1 MPVQIDDRNELIA
14 MLAWQLDMGVDE
26 ALLDHPDP
34 TAPPVRFD
42 HLLASGTAPSAASSG
57 PPSPAASTNAPMA
70 NAPVT
75 DVPVTNV
82 PVTDEPVTDEPVTDL
97 GGARASA
104 AAASSKNSG
113 ASGKA
118 IADSAALA
126 SITSL
131 AALQAGLASLDDCPL
146 KHTASNLCF
155 ADGNPGARLMI
166 IGEAPGRDEDRM
178 GVPFVGAD
186 GQLLDKMLAS
196 IGLDRASA
204 YLTNLLPW
212 RPPGNRSPTEEET
225 AMLLPWL
232 FRHVQLAK
240 PDIVLLLGGAAA
252 KMILGSAYG
261 IMKLRGNWHDI
272 DFGDG
277 LLRPALASLHPAY
290 LLRSPAQKRL
300 AFEDLLLL
308 AKRLGP
314 ERKDTRQLDDETG

>member
-1 MPVQIDDRNELIA
+1 MPAQIHDRNELIA

-26 ALLDHPDP
+26 ALLDHPVPD
-34 TAPPVRFD
+34 APPLRLD
-42 HLLASGTAPSAASSG
+42 QLLAANDSPPASTAVKPAMRDAASHTHKLAGHKSAG
-57 PPSPAASTNAPMA
+57 DDP
-70 NAPVT
+70 
-75 DVPVTNV
+75 
-82 PVTDEPVTDEPVTDL
+82 L
-97 GGARASA
+97 KASA
-104 AAASSKNSG
+104 GAAVATLSG
-113 ASGKA
+113 
-118 IADSAALA
+118 
-126 SITSL
+126 ITSL
-131 AALQAGLASLDDCPL
+131 AELQAGLAGLDACPL

-186 GQLLDKMLAS
+186 GQLLDKMLMT

-252 KMILGSAYG
+252 KLVLGSNDG
-261 IMKLRGNWHDI
+261 IMKLRGHWHEI

-277 LLRPALASLHPAY
+277 VLRPALASLHPAY

-308 AKRLGP
+308 AKRLGAN
-314 ERKDTRQLDDETG
+314 DTKGRAG